1 MIANFTSTAEATTKG
16 ASPVVLQEHGGP
28 WLQIGG
34 ALLSWVCCHTQGLG
48 AFRPSLVSKDTTP
61 WLHLQKVFFV
71 SSCKKA

>member
-48 AFRPSLVSKDTTP
+48 AFRPSLVSEGHHTLAP
-61 WLHLQKVFFV
+61 SAEGVF
-71 SSCKKA
+71 CILL